1 MSAKPKKDET
11 PPVQLTLGSK
21 YHVRSLASR
30 EAVLETRGTFRGFT
44 SVGSIDGLA
53 MELDA
58 SHSDL
63 KGKLRVIPSHMVLS
77 IDILEAAKK
86 DDEVKEDLSMHYT

>member
-1 MSAKPKKDET
+1 MKTKKDEP

-30 EAVLETRGTFRGFT
+30 EAVLDTRGTFRGFT

-53 MELDA
+53 MELDD
-58 SHSDL
+58 SHADM
-63 KGKLRVIPSHMVLS
+63 KGKLRVIPSHMVIA

-86 DDEVKEDLSMHYT
+86 DEEAKDEMSMHYT

>member
-1 MSAKPKKDET
+1 MKPKKDD
-11 PPVQLTLGSK
+11 PPVHLTLGSK

-30 EAVLETRGTFRGFT
+30 EAVLESRGTFRGFT

-53 MELDA
+53 IELDE
-58 SHSDL
+58 SHKDM

-77 IDILEAAKK
+77 IDILEAAKT
-86 DDEVKEDLSMHYT
+86 DDEKADELSMHYT

>member
-1 MSAKPKKDET
+1 MSKPKKDE
-11 PPVQLTLGSK
+11 PVPVTLTLGST

-30 EAVLETRGTFRGFT
+30 EAILETRGTFRGFVG
-44 SVGSIDGLA
+44 VGSIDGLA

-58 SHSDL
+58 SHGEL
-63 KGKLRVIPSHMVLS
+63 KGKTRVIPSHMVLS

-86 DDEVKEDLSMHYT
+86 DEEAKDELSMHYT